1 MYLYILITAICL
13 TLLMLLIIQWFRDY
27 YTNEKY
33 LDWINGARPLPVLG
47 NALEF
52 ISGDVISEFY
62 RLHQQHGPIIK
73 ILLPFQPPNVSVT
86 DHALLETIF
95 RSAALLNKSNDYRF
109 THPWLGHGLL
119 TAPGER
125 WKKHRK
131 LIAPA
136 FSFEKSQYFIDI
148 FEKHS
153 CVLLEKLSKKVGE
166 GTVNIYPYINLCTLD
181 IICEAAMGTTINA
194 QSNDKSDYVYSV
206 KEMCRIV
213 IGRSLSIPKSF
224 DFLYQFTKDFYKQN
238 KALKI
243 LHEYSRNVIEF
254 RKKVLLGSSEQAS
267 SNTLLDLLLDS
278 KETKVGISD
287 SEIREE
293 VDTFMFAG
301 HDTVTSAISFIL
313 YCLAMHPQVQE
324 RVVKEMEAILW
335 SHNLNVATY
344 GRLQKLR
351 YLEAVIKE
359 TLRLYPSVPIY
370 CRRVVEDLHFGDQ
383 VIPANTTIV
392 IFAYGVHRCPK
403 TYPEPEKFDPNR
415 FLTENQSAAS
425 TSSYIPFSAGYR
437 SCIGKKFAMLEMK
450 VVVSKILK
458 HYRLLPTVPEHKL
471 ILKGETVLKSKN
483 GVCIRLAKR
492 FNIRRSDIPRN
503 TSLLICIYGIHR
515 SEEFYQDPEK
525 FIPERFFNPSKVAG
539 SYLPFSAG
547 PRNCIGQKFAMFE
560 MKYVLV
566 TLLKHYEIL
575 PATPRHEPKLADEVV
590 LVSLNGVRIAIR
602 ERKL

>member
-370 CRRVVEDLHFGDQ
+370 CRRVVEDLHFGRFCS
-383 VIPANTTIV
+383 VT
-392 IFAYGVHRCPK
+392 FAY
-403 TYPEPEKFDPNR
+403 
-415 FLTENQSAAS
+415 
-425 TSSYIPFSAGYR
+425 
-437 SCIGKKFAMLEMK
+437 
-450 VVVSKILK
+450 
-458 HYRLLPTVPEHKL
+458 
-471 ILKGETVLKSKN
+471 
-483 GVCIRLAKR
+483 
-492 FNIRRSDIPRN
+492 
-503 TSLLICIYGIHR
+503 
-515 SEEFYQDPEK
+515 
-525 FIPERFFNPSKVAG
+525 
-539 SYLPFSAG
+539 
-547 PRNCIGQKFAMFE
+547 
-560 MKYVLV
+560 
-566 TLLKHYEIL
+566 
-575 PATPRHEPKLADEVV
+575 
-590 LVSLNGVRIAIR
+590 
-602 ERKL
+602 